1 MSQPAT
7 TPAVSACHAAILER
21 GLATAADAATL
32 RRLAEKHSA
41 WLLPADKARLRPLFV
56 AASRRLAPTTT
67 QKGATPCR
75 E

>member
-32 RRLAEKHSA
+32 KALAEKHAA
-41 WLLPADKARLRPLFV
+41 WLLPADRERLRPLYV
-56 AASRRLAPTTT
+56 AAARRL
-67 QKGATPCR
+67 GAHSQPVG
-75 E
+75 EIS